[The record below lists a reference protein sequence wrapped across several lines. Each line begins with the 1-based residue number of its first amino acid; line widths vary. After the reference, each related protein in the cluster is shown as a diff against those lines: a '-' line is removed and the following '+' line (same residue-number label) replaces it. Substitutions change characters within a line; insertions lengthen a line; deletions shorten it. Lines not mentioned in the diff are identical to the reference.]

1 MARRS
6 ASRSMASR
14 AAPRR
19 TSGSRLRWRRWL
31 LIVLAIPFCFW
42 ALTLLLWRF
51 VLPPATPLMV
61 IRSIEAGKW
70 VDYRPRRLEQI
81 APILP
86 RTVVAAEDGR
96 FCQHAGID
104 FYAVED
110 AVNDYRERGRL
121 RGASTITMQV
131 ARNLFLWDGGGVVR
145 KALELPLALLL
156 DATWPK
162 RRIIEVY
169 LNIAEWGPGI
179 FGAEAAAQRHFNK
192 PAAKLNNYEA
202 ARLAA
207 VLPSPRRWSAS
218 KPGAYVVARSNTLR
232 VRAGQLGGAQVSCW
246 VE

>member
-1 MARRS
+1 MARRRPT
-6 ASRSMASR
+6 ASR
-14 AAPRR
+14 P
-19 TSGSRLRWRRWL
+19 RLRWRRWL
-31 LIVLAIPFCFW
+31 LILLLLPFLFW
-42 ALTLLLWRF
+42 ALTLLLWR
-51 VLPPATPLMV
+51 VWLPPATPLMV
-61 IRSIEAGKW
+61 IRSIEAGAW
-70 VDYRPRRLEQI
+70 VDYRPRRIEQI
-81 APILP
+81 APALAY
-86 RTVVAAEDGR
+86 TVIAAEDAR

-104 FYAVED
+104 LD
-110 AVNDYRERGRL
+110 AVQDAINDYRERGRL

-131 ARNLFLWDGGGVVR
+131 ARNLFLWGGGGAVR

-162 RRIIEVY
+162 RRILEVY

-192 PAAKLNNYEA
+192 PASQLNGWEA

-218 KPGAYVVARSNTLR
+218 QPSGHVVARSNTLR
-232 VRAGQLGGAQVSCW
+232 VRAGQLGKAQVSCW

>member
-1 MARRS
+1 MARR
-6 ASRSMASR
+6 RPMASR
-14 AAPRR
+14 GRAPSIASSRR
-19 TSGSRLRWRRWL
+19 FSFRWRRWL
-31 LIVLAIPFCFW
+31 LLLLLLPFAFW
-42 ALTLLLWRF
+42 LLTLLLWRV

-70 VDYRPRRLEQI
+70 VDYRPQRFDRI
-81 APILP
+81 APVLA

-104 FYAVED
+104 FDAVED

-156 DATWPK
+156 DATWSK

-179 FGAEAAAQRHFNK
+179 FGAEAAAQHYFNK
-192 PAAKLNNYEA
+192 PAAQLNNYEA

-207 VLPSPRRWSAS
+207 VLPSPRRWSVVN
-218 KPGAYVVARSNTLR
+218 PGAYVAARSNTLR
-232 VRAGQLGGAQVSCW
+232 LRAGQIGGVQVSCW
-246 VE
+246 VK